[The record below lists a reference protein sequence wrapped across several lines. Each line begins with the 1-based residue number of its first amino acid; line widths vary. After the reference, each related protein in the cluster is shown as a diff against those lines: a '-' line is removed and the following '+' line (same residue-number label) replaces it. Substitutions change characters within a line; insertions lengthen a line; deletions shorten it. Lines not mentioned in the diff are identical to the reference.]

1 MICLAKKNILPKEDV
16 QKENKRPKFTKEQIL
31 KCKRLYD
38 HRDILNVVLKDGEVY
53 TIDEAEEKIEEF
65 KERKVR

>member
-1 MICLAKKNILPKEDV
+1 MICLAKKNVLPQEE
-16 QKENKRPKFTKEQIL
+16 QKENKRHKFTKEQIL
-31 KCKRLYD
+31 KCKRLYN

-53 TIDEAEEKIEEF
+53 TIDEAEKKIKKF